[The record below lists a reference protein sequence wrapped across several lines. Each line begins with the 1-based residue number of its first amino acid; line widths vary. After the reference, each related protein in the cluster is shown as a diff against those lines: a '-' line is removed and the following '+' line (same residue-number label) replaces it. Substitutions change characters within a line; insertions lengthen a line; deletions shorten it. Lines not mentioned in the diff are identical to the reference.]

1 MIKIFQNSKSA
12 LINNACCQYFK
23 ELRNL
28 MKTPHISAYIIYNK
42 WIPTT
47 AKINIENSKQS
58 KFCKSCQM
66 KYFIWPEINS
76 FFMFSLYG
84 KFLEKCL
91 FFSILY
97 LKGRGV
103 FHQNISP
110 KTPVD
115 FLVIY
120 EFHDLKRNVSTNSL
134 FIWATYNDVCLVKCN
149 SEAQF
154 YKGGHNS
161 NSQSLKRQN
170 K

>member
-1 MIKIFQNSKSA
+1 MIIFFQNSKST
-12 LINNACCQYFK
+12 LLNGACCQDFK

-28 MKTPHISAYIIYNK
+28 MKTPHISTYIIHNK
-42 WIPTT
+42 WIPTI
-47 AKINIENSKQS
+47 AKINKEHSKQS
-58 KFCKSCQM
+58 KFYKSCQI
-66 KYFIWPEINS
+66 KYFIWPDVNIS
-76 FFMFSLYG
+76 FIFSLYG

-91 FFSILY
+91 FFSVLY

-103 FHQNISP
+103 FHQDISP
-110 KTPVD
+110 KTPMD
-115 FLVIY
+115 FLLIY
-120 EFHDLKRNVSTNSL
+120 EFQVTLKGMWIQVSV

-161 NSQSLKRQN
+161 RPQYLK